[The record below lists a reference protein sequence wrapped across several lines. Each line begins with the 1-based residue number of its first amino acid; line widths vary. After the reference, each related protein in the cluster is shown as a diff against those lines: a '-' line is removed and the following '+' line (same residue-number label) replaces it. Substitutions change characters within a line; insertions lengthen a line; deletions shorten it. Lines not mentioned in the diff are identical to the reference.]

1 MEALKL
7 AQALL
12 VLNILPFAVLYAL
25 SLVFNDLLFVFF
37 YAAVSFLLLDAI
49 LEFFRPDWVR
59 SVSGYEGPVFGKD
72 TLEMLR
78 LGNSHASD
86 EMGIMLDEIEGGNP
100 GECWFRMKRLY
111 MERFA
116 WAVKKVP
123 ALLVSKG
130 IGAGIKACWFMLLTW
145 KEFRAV
151 AFYSLS
157 PVLLAIWAYKG
168 EFELPF
174 NWFVISSLAVI
185 VASGVYEAL
194 SACLDQSD
202 TGKARN
208 ISLHLLLYAPFL
220 LFKFFV
226 KLAAV
231 RDELAGEPRP
241 GHGQD

>member
-1 MEALKL
+1 MEVLKL
-7 AQALL
+7 AQALI
-12 VLNILPFAVLYAL
+12 VLNILPFAVLYTL
-25 SLVFNDLLFVFF
+25 SLAFNDLLFVLF

-49 LEFFRPDWVR
+49 LEFFRPDWVKA
-59 SVSGYEGPVFGKD
+59 VSGYSGPVFGKD

-86 EMGIMLDEIEGGNP
+86 EMGILLDEIEGGNL

-116 WAVKKVP
+116 WAVKEVP
-123 ALLVSKG
+123 ALFASKG
-130 IGAGIKACWFMLLTW
+130 AGAGIKACWFMLLTW
-145 KEFRAV
+145 KELRAA

-168 EFELPF
+168 EFEFPF
-174 NWFVISSLAVI
+174 NWFVISSLAII
-185 VASGVYEAL
+185 VASGVYEAI
-194 SACLDQSD
+194 SSCLGPSD
-202 TGKARN
+202 TAKARN

-241 GHGQD
+241 GNDKD

>member
-1 MEALKL
+1 MEVLKL
-7 AQALL
+7 AQALM
-12 VLNILPFAVLYAL
+12 VLNILPFAVLYTL
-25 SLVFNDLLFVFF
+25 SLAFNDLLFVLF

-49 LEFFRPDWVR
+49 LEFFRPDWVKA
-59 SVSGYEGPVFGKD
+59 VSGHAGPVFNKD

-86 EMGIMLDEIEGGNP
+86 EMGILLDEIEGGSL
-100 GECWFRMKRLY
+100 GECWFRMKKLY

-116 WAVKKVP
+116 WAVKEVP
-123 ALLVSKG
+123 MLFASKG
-130 IGAGIKACWFMLLTW
+130 TGAGIKACWFMLLTW
-145 KEFRAV
+145 KEFRAA

-157 PVLLAIWAYKG
+157 PVLLAMWAYKG
-168 EFELPF
+168 EFEFPF
-174 NWFVISSLAVI
+174 NWFVISSLAII
-185 VASGVYEAL
+185 VASGVYEAI
-194 SACLDQSD
+194 SACLGPSD
-202 TGKARN
+202 TAKARN

-241 GHGQD
+241 GNDKD

>member
-25 SLVFNDLLFVFF
+25 SLVFNDLLFVLY
-37 YAAVSFLLLDAI
+37 YAAVSFLLLDAV
-49 LEFFRPDWVR
+49 LEFFRPDWVKA
-59 SVSGYEGPVFGKD
+59 VSGYAGPVFGKD

-100 GECWFRMKRLY
+100 RECWFRMKKLY

-116 WAVKKVP
+116 WAVKEVP

-130 IGAGIKACWFMLLTW
+130 AGAGIKACWFMLLTW
-145 KEFRAV
+145 KELRAA

-168 EFELPF
+168 EFEFPF
-174 NWFVISSLAVI
+174 NWFVISSFAI
-185 VASGVYEAL
+185 IIASGVYEAI
-194 SACLDQSD
+194 SSCLDPSD
-202 TGKARN
+202 TGKDRN

-241 GHGQD
+241 EYDKG